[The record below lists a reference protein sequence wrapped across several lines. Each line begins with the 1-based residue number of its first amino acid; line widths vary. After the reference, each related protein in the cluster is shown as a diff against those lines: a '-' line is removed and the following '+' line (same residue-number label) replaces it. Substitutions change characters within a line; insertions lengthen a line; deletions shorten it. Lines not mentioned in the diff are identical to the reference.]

1 LIEDLSLGDDEDDEE
16 EEGSAAPAGMV
27 EWATMSTYS
36 IAHGASADHRSEMH
50 LFNPYKFCF
59 SSLLLAMNM

>member
-1 LIEDLSLGDDEDDEE
+1 
-16 EEGSAAPAGMV
+16 
-27 EWATMSTYS
+27 MSTYS

-59 SSLLLAMNM
+59 SSLLLAMNVQGVALKFYKFRISRFVAIDSI